1 MKGITKMNKIQ
12 NLAGA
17 IIVLA
22 LATACST
29 TNSNQIKTEERNPN
43 WQARELDKVLVIG
56 VYDRTYR
63 ISAESVFAAELQEQ
77 GINAMTSYEVFPDLQ
92 QMGEASEVKPK
103 LDQLDVDAVLT
114 IATVESRQ
122 QYDRGD
128 WWATYGLLTVLGAD
142 SDRAGDWADVQ
153 DASDYYSQGE
163 LELDVSLFDAKSL
176 QPIWNA
182 TTDSYMFNQGD
193 ADEVTQLADFMV
205 AELAARGIFR

>member
-1 MKGITKMNKIQ
+1 MFFTQTKTYCVIGM
-12 NLAGA
+12 
-17 IIVLA
+17 LA

-29 TNSNQIKTEERNPN
+29 APANRIKTEESNPE
-43 WQARELDKVLVIG
+43 WQARKLDKVLVLE

-63 ISAESVFAAELQEQ
+63 ISAESVFAAELKEQ
-77 GINAMTSYEVFPDLQ
+77 GINAMTSYEAFPDLQ
-92 QMGEASEVKPK
+92 QMGEASQVKQK

-114 IATVESRQ
+114 IATLESRQ
-122 QYDRGD
+122 QYDRED
-128 WWATYGLLTVLGAD
+128 WWATYGLLQILGAD
-142 SDRAGDWADVQ
+142 SERAGGWADVQ

-193 ADEVTQLADFMV
+193 SGEVTQLADFMV
-205 AELAARGIFR
+205 AELAARGIFE